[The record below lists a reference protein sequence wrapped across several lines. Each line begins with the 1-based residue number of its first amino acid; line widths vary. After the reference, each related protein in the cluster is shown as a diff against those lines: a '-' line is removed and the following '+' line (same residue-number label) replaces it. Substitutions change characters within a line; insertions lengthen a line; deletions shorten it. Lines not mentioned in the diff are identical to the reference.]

1 MNLTIENINEVTVVS
16 LHTDVLDANNA
27 KDFKKEVTPTLE
39 QANNVVFEMSEVKF
53 VDSSGCGTLLSC
65 LRQLKSANGELKL
78 CGVHKTV
85 RTLFELIRIHRI
97 IEIYDTKE
105 EAAHSF

>member
-1 MNLTIENINEVTVVS
+1 MKLTIDQMDGTTVVS

-27 KDFKKEVTPTLE
+27 KEFKKDIAPILTNSKNIVL
-39 QANNVVFEMSEVKF
+39 EMSEVKF

-65 LRQLKSANGELKL
+65 LRQLKSENGELKL

-97 IEIYDTKE
+97 IEIFDTKE
-105 EAAHSF
+105 EAASSF